1 MTVQF
6 VYPWQYSSSI
16 RDSTVRLSVTVQFV
30 YPWQYSSSI
39 CDSTVR
45 LSVTVQFVYPWQYS
59 SSCNKNQQN
68 AHFLHYCFNLIIVS
82 STCFEH
88 RSFHPQENLYMQ
100 FYGISVMHPYKQNGG
115 WQDVLPH
122 PVNHQTAYMEAWK
135 KYHKTACTNF
145 PEDENFDVRKMS
157 KTL

>member
-1 MTVQF
+1 MEKWYFPTIHTFILRLSVTVELLYTWQF
-6 VYPWQYSSSI
+6 STYI
-16 RDSTVRLSVTVQFV
+16 HDSTVRLSVTVQFV

-100 FYGISVMHPYKQNGG
+100 FYGISVMH
-115 WQDVLPH
+115 
-122 PVNHQTAYMEAWK
+122 AWYSSTSSHWPDCLYRCMK
-135 KYHKTACTNF
+135 EI
-145 PEDENFDVRKMS
+145 P
-157 KTL
+157 